1 MPYRLP
7 PLKSLRLFEAAG
19 RHLSF
24 KQAAEELAVT
34 PSAVSHGIKVL
45 EDWLG
50 TPLFDRTQRTLVL
63 TDAGKAY
70 LPQVQDALD
79 LLVAA
84 SDAIQ
89 QRSDDAGLSISV
101 APTFGARWLAH
112 HLPDFQVRHPG
123 IAVTLDSSQRPIA
136 FPRDGIDLAIRMGR
150 GDWPELE
157 ATCLAVEH
165 LVPVCSPAL
174 AETIQTADDLRGRTL
189 LQVNSVGEDWAAW
202 AALAGIGE
210 DALDLETGPRF
221 DNIGMALDAAAEGMG
236 LAIGRRLLIDQDL
249 SAGRLVSVLGPPR
262 PSRTGYWLL
271 AAPGAMARPAL
282 STFRTW
288 ICAALGAQS
297 RSQSGS
303 QPGPQSG
310 AAATQ
315 EPV

>member
-50 TPLFDRTQRTLVL
+50 VPLFDRTQRTLVL
-63 TDAGKAY
+63 TDAGRAY

-84 SDAIQ
+84 SDAVQRQ
-89 QRSDDAGLSISV
+89 QHGDGAALSISV
-101 APTFGARWLAH
+101 APSFGARWLAH
-112 HLPDFQVRHPG
+112 HLPDFQARHPG
-123 IAVTLDSSQRPIA
+123 IAVTLDSTQRPIA

-150 GDWPELE
+150 GDWPELD
-157 ATCLAVEH
+157 ATCLAVEE

-174 AETIQTADDLRGRTL
+174 ARTIQTADDLRGRAL
-189 LQVNSVGEDWAAW
+189 LQVSSVAEDWAAW

-236 LAIGRRLLIDQDL
+236 LAIGRRPLIDGDL
-249 SAGRLVSVLGPPR
+249 AAGRLVAVLGPPR
-262 PSRTGYWLL
+262 PARTAYWLL
-271 AAPGAMARPAL
+271 AAPGTMARPAL

-288 ICAALGAQS
+288 ICGALGAQFGT
-297 RSQSGS
+297 QID
-303 QPGPQSG
+303 

>member
-50 TPLFDRTQRTLVL
+50 GPLFDRTQRTLVL
-63 TDAGKAY
+63 TDTGRAY

-79 LLVAA
+79 RLVAA
-84 SDAIQ
+84 SDAVQ
-89 QRSDDAGLSISV
+89 QRGENAALSISV

-112 HLPDFQVRHPG
+112 HLPDFQARHPG
-123 IAVTLDSSQRPIA
+123 IAVTLDSTQRPIA

-150 GDWPELE
+150 GDWPELD
-157 ATCLAVEH
+157 ATCLAVEQ

-174 AETIQTADDLRGRTL
+174 AQTIHTTDDLRDRTL
-189 LQVNSVGEDWAAW
+189 LQVNSVAEDWTAW
-202 AALAGIGE
+202 AALAGLEE

-236 LAIGRRLLIDQDL
+236 VAIGRRPLIDRDL
-249 SAGRLVSVLGPPR
+249 TAGRLVAVLGPPR
-262 PSRTGYWLL
+262 PARTAYWLL
-271 AAPGAMARPAL
+271 SAPGAMARPAL
-282 STFRTW
+282 GIFRSW

-297 RSQSGS
+297 ESQSESQSGT
-303 QPGPQSG
+303 
-310 AAATQ
+310 AATQ